1 MLLSILVLYGWWT
14 PGIPLWPVLG
24 GHGPTLE
31 GLSQGGIRAG
41 VLLAIVA
48 AVHWVLNATD
58 RDALLAAVVS
68 FARPLRWLG
77 LDHERLAVR
86 MLLTL
91 ETVPRV
97 QALATRIRQ
106 AGAGEGTRLGRLA
119 TSARHLYGAVLEQ
132 ADAAEPGMRELPDM
146 PRVPPWQWGVPM
158 LLALLL
164 GGAGWIG

>member
-1 MLLSILVLYGWWT
+1 MHPLVHLHSLLVFILLLALGGFSSLLLGLLLLALLYGWRGRAHVHGLLALLRRVRWLLLSILVLYGWWT

-77 LDHERLAVR
+77 LDHERLTYR
-86 MLLTL
+86 FQGRDFRLTD
-91 ETVPRV
+91 VHGQV
-97 QALATRIRQ
+97 
-106 AGAGEGTRLGRLA
+106 A
-119 TSARHLYGAVLEQ
+119 TSVL
-132 ADAAEPGMRELPDM
+132 A
-146 PRVPPWQWGVPM
+146 
-158 LLALLL
+158 
-164 GGAGWIG
+164 